1 MSERKKEKPTGN
13 YRKREGDLQLG
24 SNPKINP
31 PDFSEGKSSKGTHSQ
46 NLTSD
51 SPKFNRLLALKAGA
65 GSGKTF
71 ALAIRYISLLLQGTD
86 PNEILAIT
94 FTNKATAEMEERII
108 KFLRLSRL
116 PEEEQEAVIGELVRS
131 SGLPREIVKEK
142 LEGEELLKK
151 VLEGRLRIWTID
163 SLLHRIVRKFGYR
176 AGVEPSFTPVEGN
189 PEEFIHPIIEKMEP
203 QEQKYLIHY
212 LQSNPTKGVKE
223 FFQWLNILYGRYF
236 EVYPILRKYTR
247 QIEKKEVHRQKD
259 REIEGCKRRLD
270 SKLSKFKLKSYKFKL
285 KSKLNSPV

>member
-31 PDFSEGKSSKGTHSQ
+31 PDSSEGKSSKGTHSQ

-163 SLLHRIVRKFGYR
+163 SLLHRIVRKFG
-176 AGVEPSFTPVEGN
+176 
-189 PEEFIHPIIEKMEP
+189 
-203 QEQKYLIHY
+203 
-212 LQSNPTKGVKE
+212 
-223 FFQWLNILYGRYF
+223 
-236 EVYPILRKYTR
+236 
-247 QIEKKEVHRQKD
+247 
-259 REIEGCKRRLD
+259 
-270 SKLSKFKLKSYKFKL
+270 
-285 KSKLNSPV
+285 